1 MNRQV
6 STGLTRQRGTETV
19 EFAIAAFLIF
29 LILFGIIEFSL
40 LLFDKATVANAS
52 REGARAGI
60 LYRDYWDADG
70 NSLPRD
76 TGLVEAQEDALIKQ
90 AVLTYAQNYLVSPG
104 GGASLTE
111 DDITITRDLGGD
123 GIFNVG
129 DTISVRIDYDFNFLL
144 IQVLAKLGVLE
155 SLPAETVMFAE

>member
-1 MNRQV
+1 MVCLGIAVGIGKIDQV
-6 STGLTRQRGTETV
+6 VLKKTGVQT
-19 EFAIAAFLIF
+19 
-29 LILFGIIEFSL
+29 
-40 LLFDKATVANAS
+40 D
-52 REGARAGI
+52 
-60 LYRDYWDADG
+60 
-70 NSLPRD
+70 
-76 TGLVEAQEDALIKQ
+76 IKQ
-90 AVLTYAQNYLVSPG
+90 AALTYAQNYLVSPG